1 MKSTLLILSLFLSV
15 AANAQKE
22 NLNESRWHS
31 GDNNRISDYKNVKK
45 SGISYFLSND
55 NENIY
60 LDLRIEGTEV
70 QNVIIRQGMVL
81 WIDMEGKLRKKLGV
95 RFPVGSQKQLSHSKA
110 SQLELTTNPDGSP
123 KTPLSMAN
131 TIELIGFTGEQ
142 ERHFPSEN
150 ADNFSATLKYDNDG
164 VLCYKMRMPLAK
176 LPVRNTKE
184 GNGALP
190 FTLGLEYG
198 FAAETNKPG
207 PSMNQASSSDNQSAG
222 SRGGGRSGGGRS
234 GRGGRMSI
242 GSIGN
247 NPETHNTEAGSE
259 LLWIKDIKLAASK

>member
-1 MKSTLLILSLFLSV
+1 MKSSLLILSFFLCL
-15 AANAQKE
+15 AANAQKG
-22 NLNESRWHS
+22 NLNESRWHT
-31 GDNNRISDYKNVKK
+31 GDDAGKSDYVTLKK
-45 SGISYFLSND
+45 SGVSYFLSNGND
-55 NENIY
+55 NIY
-60 LDLRIEGTEV
+60 LYLRIEGAEV
-70 QNVIIRQGMVL
+70 QNMIIRQGMVL

-95 RFPVGSQKQLSHSKA
+95 RFPVGSQKQLAHSKA

-150 ADNFSATLKYDNDG
+150 ADNFSATVKYDNDG
-164 VLCYKMRMPLAK
+164 VLCYKMRMPVAK

-184 GNGALP
+184 GNGAMP

-198 FAAETNKPG
+198 FASEINKPG
-207 PSMNQASSSDNQSAG
+207 PSMNQAASSDNQSAG

-234 GRGGRMSI
+234 GRGGRMAI

-247 NPETHNTEAGSE
+247 NHETHENEAGSE